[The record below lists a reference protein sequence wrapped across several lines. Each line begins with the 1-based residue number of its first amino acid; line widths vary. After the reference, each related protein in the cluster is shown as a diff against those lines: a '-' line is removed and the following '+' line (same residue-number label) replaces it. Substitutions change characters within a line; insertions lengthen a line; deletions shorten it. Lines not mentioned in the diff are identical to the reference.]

1 MPLPPDS
8 PFDIKLTSGRES
20 KAYGLTLDKGSNSLV
35 ISAAAQDDSVYVRN
49 VGKRVGDFDEQRN
62 WKMGRGTEKLSDNA
76 DGYWDSNG
84 AWTLTEGHVTN
95 GLLWRFAKGLRT
107 AQDNFVNSKKWRS
120 LYNTAS
126 NVFSAKFTAETS
138 ADYSELSLWL
148 RWRGDPNAS
157 SNLTVTICNDDTTG
171 GGHKPGA
178 AIGYGD
184 VNITPGNLGYESKLI
199 RITLEEFPAT
209 TPVTLT
215 AGTIYWVS
223 IQTNAASYWEIAID
237 KNTAGWFTAGASSAA
252 TTDSPLF
259 RITVA
264 DVNRRFFMFNFD
276 HSLYMVDNKDDGTT
290 ASQLYINGD
299 KGQATGGTTTT
310 LVDGNFGCRT
320 AAWTANVLAGAK
332 IRFYQNSKWH
342 YATIASHTGDTYTFS
357 TACDVA
363 PASGNKY
370 IIYSTP
376 YWTELATTGLGVVQ
390 SKPVA
395 FGVNV
400 YFPQGSTA
408 MRVMATDFTATQN
421 HKYRSEASNTASFL
435 TKVGSSLWRSILENV
450 SSAPAV
456 AYGTDLTFGTAIAG
470 GDTAYLTTGLNSKDG
485 VLYVF
490 KENGKGTVT
499 SGAFTMLDSGE
510 GHVPDPA
517 NGQASAYL
525 DKYMYH
531 SWLQSVIRV
540 FDTDNSDI
548 GESLPDGRE
557 GNIVDMDGYINLLF
571 AAVDAREGTSSVQVW
586 DGLSWHEFLR
596 GYSAGLRVRAVKAQA
611 NPTARTMIW
620 TQVGD
625 DLVYQEMP
633 LKKSRPLLD
642 TGILYQH
649 ESIIDSAT
657 IDMGAAS
664 NLPKFIKSITV
675 TANNLR
681 GTGSTNNLEI
691 WLFYQTDDLCG
702 TDTWIKGGFLQ
713 ESPESTL
720 VLNLSNIRRFRYRMI
735 MITDNASAP
744 VDVEGV
750 IPNGYA
756 RTPLK
761 QMWTLRIKAG
771 GIYQASSQQSA
782 GSTKLWKWL
791 MDNARFPYAVRMD
804 SKYEEAD
811 GYMVIIHPPRSF
823 PYKPPRPGV
832 QGESYLSLTLEEV

>member
-84 AWTLTEGHVTN
+84 VWTLTEGHATN

-120 LYNTAS
+120 LYNAAS
-126 NVFSAKFTAETS
+126 NIFSAKFTAETS
-138 ADYSELSLWL
+138 ASYSKLYLWL

-157 SNLTVTICNDDTTG
+157 TTLQIYIKNDDTSG

-178 AIGYGD
+178 NIGNGS
-184 VNITPGNLGYESKLI
+184 VGISPSSLGYESKLI
-199 RITLEEFPAT
+199 GIDLETIPTGLPIA
-209 TPVTLT
+209 LI

-223 IQTNAASYWEIAID
+223 IESPALGYWEVAID
-237 KNTAGWFTAGASSAA
+237 ENTAGWFTAGAATAA
-252 TTDSPLF
+252 STDSPLF

-264 DVNRRFFMFNFD
+264 DIARRYFMFHFD
-276 HSLYMVDNKDDGTT
+276 THLYMVTSRDDGTT
-290 ASQLYINGD
+290 ASKLFINGD
-299 KGQATGGTTTT
+299 RGQATGGSATT
-310 LVDGNFGCRT
+310 LIDTAFGCRT
-320 AAWTANVLAGAK
+320 SAWADNVLAGAK
-332 IRFYQNSKWH
+332 IRFKKNSKWY
-342 YATIASHTGDTYTFS
+342 YATIASHTGGTYTFTES
-357 TACDVA
+357 MDAAPVA
-363 PASGNKY
+363 GNEY
-370 IIYSTP
+370 FIYSTS
-376 YWTELATTGLGVVQ
+376 YWTELETTGLGIVL

-400 YFPQGSTA
+400 YFPQGATV
-408 MRVMATDFTATQN
+408 MRVMAMDYTATQN
-421 HKYRSEASNTASFL
+421 HKYRSETSATANFL
-435 TKVGSSLWRSILENV
+435 TKVGAALWRSISENL
-450 SSAPAV
+450 SSASAV

-531 SWLQSVIRV
+531 SWLHSVVRV

-586 DGLSWHEFLR
+586 DGLSWHEFFR
-596 GYSAGLRVRAVKAQA
+596 GYAAGLRVRAVKAQA
-611 NPTARTMIW
+611 NPTARTIIW
-620 TQVGD
+620 TQIGD

-649 ESIIDSAT
+649 ENIIDSAT

-702 TDTWIKGGFLQ
+702 TDTWIKGGRLQ
-713 ESPESTL
+713 ESPESTV

-735 MITDNASAP
+735 MITDNASVP

-771 GIYQASSQQSA
+771 GIYQASSQQSV

>member
-1 MPLPPDS
+1 MS
-8 PFDIKLTSGRES
+8 
-20 KAYGLTLDKGSNSLV
+20 
-35 ISAAAQDDSVYVRN
+35 
-49 VGKRVGDFDEQRN
+49 
-62 WKMGRGTEKLSDNA
+62 
-76 DGYWDSNG
+76 
-84 AWTLTEGHVTN
+84 
-95 GLLWRFAKGLRT
+95 
-107 AQDNFVNSKKWRS
+107 S
-120 LYNTAS
+120 LYFRLNR
-126 NVFSAKFTAETS
+126 F
-138 ADYSELSLWL
+138 
-148 RWRGDPNAS
+148 
-157 SNLTVTICNDDTTG
+157 
-171 GGHKPGA
+171 
-178 AIGYGD
+178 
-184 VNITPGNLGYESKLI
+184 
-199 RITLEEFPAT
+199 LE
-209 TPVTLT
+209 
-215 AGTIYWVS
+215 
-223 IQTNAASYWEIAID
+223 
-237 KNTAGWFTAGASSAA
+237 
-252 TTDSPLF
+252 
-259 RITVA
+259 
-264 DVNRRFFMFNFD
+264 
-276 HSLYMVDNKDDGTT
+276 
-290 ASQLYINGD
+290 NG
-299 KGQATGGTTTT
+299 
-310 LVDGNFGCRT
+310 
-320 AAWTANVLAGAK
+320 
-332 IRFYQNSKWH
+332 KWH
-342 YATIASHTGDTYTFS
+342 YATISSHTGSTYTFS
-357 TACDVA
+357 PATDVA
-363 PASGNKY
+363 PAAGNKY
-370 IIYSTP
+370 IIYSSLH
-376 YWTELATTGLGVVQ
+376 WTELATTGLGVVT
-390 SKPVA
+390 SKPVGL
-395 FGVNV
+395 GVNI

-408 MRVMATDFTATQN
+408 MRVVAVEYAATQN
-421 HKYRSEASNTASFL
+421 HVYRSEASNTADFL
-435 TKVGSSLWRSILENV
+435 TKVGANLWRSINNNL

-470 GDTAYLTTGLNSKDG
+470 GDTAYLTTGLNAKDG

-531 SWLQSVIRV
+531 SWLHSVIRV

-548 GESLPDGRE
+548 GESLPNGRE
-557 GNIVDMDGYINLLF
+557 GNIIDMDGYINLLF
-571 AAVDAREGTSSVQVW
+571 AAVDARTGTSSVQVW
-586 DGLSWHEFLR
+586 DGLAWHEFLR
-596 GYSAGLRVRAVKAQA
+596 GYAAGLRVRAVKAQS
-611 NPTARTMIW
+611 NPQGRTFIW
-620 TQVGD
+620 TQIGD
-625 DLVYQEMP
+625 DLVFQAMP

-649 ESIIDSAT
+649 ENYIDSAT

-664 NLPKFIKSITV
+664 NLPKFIKSLTV

-702 TDTWIKGGFLQ
+702 TDTWIKGGRLQ
-713 ESPESTL
+713 ESPESTV

-735 MITDNASAP
+735 MITDNASVP

>member
-20 KAYGLTLDKGSNSLV
+20 KAYGLTLDKSSNSLV

-62 WKMGRGTEKLSDNA
+62 WKLGRGTEKLSDNA

-84 AWTLTEGHVTN
+84 AWTLTEGHATN

-107 AQDNFVNSKKWRS
+107 SQENITNSKKWKS
-120 LYNTAS
+120 LYLAS
-126 NVFSAKFTAETS
+126 GNRTIYAKLVPTVSATYANI
-138 ADYSELSLWL
+138 YVWL
-148 RWRGDPNAS
+148 RWRGDPKADS
-157 SNLTVTICNDDTTG
+157 DISITLRADG
-171 GGHKPGA
+171 GTP
-178 AIGYGD
+178 
-184 VNITPGNLGYESKLI
+184 NTPGGILTSGTAFSSDTVGYESKFV
-199 RITLEEFPAT
+199 RVVLE
-209 TPVTLT
+209 TPTALT
-215 AGTIYWVS
+215 AGTTYWIGVEAGNKCYWEVAIDES
-223 IQTNAASYWEIAID
+223 TAGYDLGAASTY
-237 KNTAGWFTAGASSAA
+237 
-252 TTDSPLF
+252 SPLW

-264 DVNRRFFMFNFD
+264 DVNRKYFMFHFD
-276 HSLYMVDNKDDGTT
+276 HNLYMVDSKDDSTT

-299 KGQATGGTTTT
+299 KGKATGGTTTT
-310 LVDGNFGCRT
+310 LVDTDFGCRT
-320 AAWTANVLAGAK
+320 SAWPDNVLSGAK
-332 IRFYQNSKWH
+332 LRFYKNNKWH
-342 YATIASHTGDTYTFS
+342 YATIASHTGGTYTFS
-357 TACDVA
+357 AACDVA
-363 PASGNKY
+363 PAANDFY
-370 IIYSTP
+370 TIYSTS
-376 YWTELATTGLGVVQ
+376 YWTELATTGLGVVL
-390 SKPVA
+390 SKPFA
-395 FGVNV
+395 LGVNV
-400 YFPQGSTA
+400 YFPQGGTA
-408 MRVMATDFTATQN
+408 MRVMTRVLTATQN
-421 HKYRSEASNTASFL
+421 HIYRSEASNTADFL
-435 TKVGSSLWRSILENV
+435 TKVGASLWRSINGSV

-456 AYGTDLTFGTAIAG
+456 AYGTDLTFGTAIAS
-470 GDTAYLTTGLNSKDG
+470 GDVSYLTTGLNAKDG

-525 DKYMYH
+525 DKFMYH
-531 SWLQSVIRV
+531 SWLQSLIRV
-540 FDTDNSDI
+540 FDTSNDDI
-548 GESLPDGRE
+548 GESLPSGRE
-557 GNIVDMDGYINLLF
+557 GNIVDLDGYINLLF
-571 AAVDAREGTSSVQVW
+571 AAVDAREGISSLQVW
-586 DGLSWHEFLR
+586 DGLAWHEFLR
-596 GYSAGLRVRAVKAQA
+596 GYAAGLRVRAVKAQS

-649 ESIIDSAT
+649 ENYIDSAT

-664 NLPKFIKSITV
+664 NLPKFIKSLTV

-735 MITDNASAP
+735 MITDNASVP

-750 IPNGYA
+750 VPNGYA

-791 MDNARFPYAVRMD
+791 MDNARFPYAVRME